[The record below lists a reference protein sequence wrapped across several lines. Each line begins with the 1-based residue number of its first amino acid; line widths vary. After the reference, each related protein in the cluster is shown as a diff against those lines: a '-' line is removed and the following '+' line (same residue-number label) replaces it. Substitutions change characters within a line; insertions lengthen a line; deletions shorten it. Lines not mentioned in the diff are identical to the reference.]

1 LPLTGELAMKTKAL
15 WDDPVVR
22 EVREARAKLWK
33 EAGGTFEGL
42 QRLVAERVAKLTKMR
57 PKRRTTRRPERVSG

>member
-1 LPLTGELAMKTKAL
+1 MSKKDQWP
-15 WDDPVVR
+15 DDPVVR

-42 QRLVAERVAKLTKMR
+42 RRLVAKRVGR
-57 PKRRTTRRPERVSG
+57 IKRSKPQRRRSKA

>member
-1 LPLTGELAMKTKAL
+1 MSKKKQWPE
-15 WDDPVVR
+15 DPVVR

-42 QRLVAERVAKLTKMR
+42 QRLVAERVGPTKKSK
-57 PKRRTTRRPERVSG
+57 PKKRRTKV